1 MAGIDVPPETVRAI
15 RPIAFHLPAIP
26 DIEAYVDDVRT
37 ILSSGRLSSGP
48 YVDRLE
54 RLLSP
59 WLGDRSVVAVSN
71 ASDGLIAALSVLA
84 RPGCEVIIPGFTYLA
99 TWQAVLWAGMVPVVA
114 DVDDNALLDP
124 SAVEAALTPRTGAI
138 LAVHLTGAH
147 APTEALR
154 VLADRQG
161 AALVTDAAHA
171 LGSAAPARN
180 ADWLGDAG
188 VTSIGATKQVA
199 AGEGGAIAVRDPAT
213 VQAFRHW
220 ARQGHEPGEMD
231 ATSNGMNLRLSE
243 LTAALALHQLDGLAA
258 QVERRRA
265 IHARYAAAFAGLP
278 IRLSG
283 EPGGERSSFKDQ
295 LVWVDDPA
303 DRGPLRAALATAAIE
318 TRPYYAVAVP
328 DLTAFRGIVASAA
341 RSRDLAARSFALPI
355 HARLTDDD
363 VDRIIE
369 TICAFFG
376 A

>member
-154 VLADRQG
+154 GLADRHG

-220 ARQGHEPGEMD
+220 ARQGHEPGGMD

-258 QVERRRA
+258 QVERRRE
-265 IHARYAAAFAGLP
+265 IHARYATAFAGLP
-278 IRLSG
+278 VRLSG

-295 LVWVDDPA
+295 LVWVDDLP
-303 DRGPLRAALATAAIE
+303 TAVRSAPPS
-318 TRPYYAVAVP
+318 RP
-328 DLTAFRGIVASAA
+328 R
-341 RSRDLAARSFALPI
+341 RSRRGRTTPSPSPISPRSGASSLPRPGVAI
-355 HARLTDDD
+355 SQR
-363 VDRIIE
+363 DRSPCRS
-369 TICAFFG
+369 TRA
-376 A
+376 